1 MNKKNKLV
9 DEFSYDPVTAISESN
24 APKEIAIIFFIH
36 YKFKPYN

>member
-24 APKEIAIIFFIH
+24 APKEIAIIFKDI
-36 YKFKPYN
+36 KDRKSVV